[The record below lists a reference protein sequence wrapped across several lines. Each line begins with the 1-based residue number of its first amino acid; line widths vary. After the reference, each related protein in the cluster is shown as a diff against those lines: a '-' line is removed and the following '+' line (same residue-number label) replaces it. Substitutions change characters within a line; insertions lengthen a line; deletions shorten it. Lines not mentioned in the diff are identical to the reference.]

1 MRNAERLTNLIN
13 DILDVEKLGSGTL
26 SMQTDA
32 IDLGEVLRDACEQNR
47 PFADQHGAILDLRIA
62 GEPLRV
68 VGDHGRLL
76 QAVTNLISNA
86 CKFSPTGSTVTVAG
100 AREDAFA
107 RISVADRGRGIA
119 PEFRSRIFSR
129 FAQADPS
136 NKLSG
141 AVGTGLGLAITKA
154 IIERHQ
160 GEIGFTS
167 EPGNGTLFW
176 IRLPRILEEV
186 S

>member
-1 MRNAERLTNLIN
+1 
-13 DILDVEKLGSGTL
+13 
-26 SMQTDA
+26 
-32 IDLGEVLRDACEQNR
+32 
-47 PFADQHGAILDLRIA
+47 
-62 GEPLRV
+62 V